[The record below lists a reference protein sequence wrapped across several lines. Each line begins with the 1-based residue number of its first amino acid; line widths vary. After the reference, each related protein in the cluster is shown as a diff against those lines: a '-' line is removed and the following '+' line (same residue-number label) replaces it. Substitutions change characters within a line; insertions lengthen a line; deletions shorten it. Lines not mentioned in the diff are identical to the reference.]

1 MRKKFLSMTM
11 GTVLLLSTVLTGCGG
26 NAGSG
31 DSSTATDQP
40 AANTAESTPAV
51 EPAVDTTVTD
61 TGNAA
66 DNASDGEKVHL
77 KWAAWDVSLITYW
90 NDLANRYMELNPN
103 VEIEIV
109 DFGSNDYSN
118 VLATELSGSGTDF
131 DVVSLKDV
139 PSYATLVGKG
149 VLEPLDSYITEDSV
163 DLAQYAGVT
172 DQVTVNNSLYELP
185 FRSDIWLVFY
195 NKDVF
200 DAKNL
205 DYPTNDMTIEE
216 YDALARAVSDDT
228 FGSEVYGCHYHTW
241 SSTIQLFGILDGKHS
256 ILDKNYDFMIPY
268 YEMVL
273 AEEDDGICQ
282 KYTDLK
288 TESLH
293 YSAAFSE
300 GNVAM
305 INMGSWFVTT
315 LINNLASGEYDAS
328 LCGNWGIAAYPHPDG
343 VPAGSTLGAI
353 TGLAITSESQ
363 KKDAAW
369 DFIKWVSGEEGAA
382 VLAGSGN
389 FPAIS
394 NDEVT
399 AAIASM
405 EGFPQDEASREALK
419 TTAVYLE
426 APYGDDLAEISPI
439 LGTYHE
445 MIMQRECTPAEGVAR
460 MNEEAGKIGN

>member
-31 DSSTATDQP
+31 DSSTAADQS
-40 AANTAESTPAV
+40 AANTAESTPAA

-90 NDLANRYMELNPN
+90 NDLANKYMELNPN

-149 VLEPLDSYITEDSV
+149 VLEPLDSYIAEDSV
-163 DLAQYAGVT
+163 DLAKYAGVT
-172 DQVTVNNSLYELP
+172 DQVTVDNSLYELP

-195 NKDVF
+195 NKDLF

-205 DYPTNDMTIEE
+205 DYPTNDMTVEE
-216 YDALARAVSDDT
+216 YDQLARAVSDDT
-228 FGSEVYGCHYHTW
+228 FGSEIYGCHYHTW

-382 VLAGSGN
+382 VLANSGN

-460 MNEEAGKIGN
+460 MNEEAGKIE

>member
-1 MRKKFLSMTM
+1 MKKKFLSITM

-26 NAGSG
+26 NGGSG
-31 DSSTATDQP
+31 DSSASADQP
-40 AANTAESTPAV
+40 AANTAETTAAPA
-51 EPAVDTTVTD
+51 EPAGDTA
-61 TGNAA
+61 AA
-66 DNASDGEKVHL
+66 DAANATDSASDGEKVHL
-77 KWAAWDVSLITYW
+77 KWAAWDISLITYW
-90 NDLANRYMELNPN
+90 NDLANKYMELNPN
-103 VEIEIV
+103 VEIELV

-149 VLEPLDSYITEDSV
+149 VLEPLDNYITQDSV
-163 DLAQYAGVT
+163 DLAKYAGVT
-172 DQVTVNNSLYELP
+172 DQVTVDNSLYELP

-200 DAKNL
+200 DAKGL

-216 YDALARAVSDDT
+216 YDALARAVSDDA
-228 FGSEVYGCHYHTW
+228 FGEEVYGSHYHTW

-315 LINNLASGEYDAS
+315 LINNLASGEYDTS

-343 VPAGSTLGAI
+343 VAAGTTLGAI

-382 VLAGSGN
+382 VLASSGN

-405 EGFPQDEASREALK
+405 DGFPQDEQSREALK

-445 MIMQRECTPAEGVAR
+445 MIMQRECTPAEGVAK
-460 MNEEAGKIGN
+460 MNEEAGKIE

>member
-1 MRKKFLSMTM
+1 MKKKFLSLTM
-11 GTVLLLSTVLTGCGG
+11 GTVLLFSAILTGCGG
-26 NAGSG
+26 SG
-31 DSSTATDQP
+31 EPDGASTAGDQP
-40 AANTAESTPAV
+40 AAEVSESTPAA
-51 EPAVDTTVTD
+51 EPVDD
-61 TGNAA
+61 SAADAGNAA
-66 DNASDGEKVHL
+66 DNTADGEKVHL
-77 KWAAWDVSLITYW
+77 KWAAWDISLITYW
-90 NDLANRYMELNPN
+90 NDLADKYMDINPN

-149 VLEPLDSYITEDSV
+149 VLEPLDSYITEDGV

-172 DQVTVNNSLYELP
+172 DQVTVDGSLYELP

-200 DAKNL
+200 DAKGL
-205 DYPTNDMTIEE
+205 EYPTNDMTVEE
-216 YDALARAVSDDT
+216 YDALARAVSDDA
-228 FGSEVYGCHYHTW
+228 FGEEVYGCHYHTW
-241 SSTIQLFGILDGKHS
+241 SSTIQLFGILDGRHS

-273 AEEDDGICQ
+273 AQEDDGICQ

-369 DFIKWVSGEEGAA
+369 DFVKWVSGEEGAA
-382 VLAGSGN
+382 VLASSGN

-405 EGFPQDEASREALK
+405 DGFPQDEASREALK

-426 APYGDDLAEISPI
+426 APYGDELAEISPI

-460 MNEEAGKIGN
+460 MNEEAGKIQ

>member
-1 MRKKFLSMTM
+1 MKKKFLSITM

-26 NAGSG
+26 TA
-31 DSSTATDQP
+31 DSDDASADQP
-40 AANTAESTPAV
+40 AANTAESTPA
-51 EPAVDTTVTD
+51 ASGTAAD
-61 TGNAA
+61 TGNAT
-66 DNASDGEKVHL
+66 DSVPDSEKVHL
-77 KWAAWDVSLITYW
+77 KWAAWDISLITYW
-90 NDLANRYMELNPN
+90 NDLANKYMELNPN
-103 VEIEIV
+103 VEIELV

-131 DVVSLKDV
+131 DVVSIKDV

-149 VLEPLDSYITEDSV
+149 VLEPLDSYITQDSV

-172 DQVTVNNSLYELP
+172 DQVTVDNSLYELP

-205 DYPTNDMTIEE
+205 DYPTNNMTVEE

-228 FGSEVYGCHYHTW
+228 FGEEVYGSHYHTW

-328 LCGNWGIAAYPHPDG
+328 LCGNWGIASYPHPDS
-343 VPAGSTLGAI
+343 VAAGTTLGAI

-363 KKDAAW
+363 KKEAAW

-382 VLAGSGN
+382 ILASSGN

-405 EGFPQDEASREALK
+405 DGFPQDEASREALK

-426 APYGDDLAEISPI
+426 APYGDELAEISPI

-445 MIMQRECTPAEGVAR
+445 MIMQRECTPAEGVAK
-460 MNEEAGKIGN
+460 MNEEAGKIE

>member
-1 MRKKFLSMTM
+1 MKKKFLSITM

-26 NAGSG
+26 NGGSG
-31 DSSTATDQP
+31 DSSASADQP
-40 AANTAESTPAV
+40 AANTTETTPAPA
-51 EPAVDTTVTD
+51 EPAGDTA
-61 TGNAA
+61 AA
-66 DNASDGEKVHL
+66 DAANTADSASDGEKVHL
-77 KWAAWDVSLITYW
+77 KWAAWDISLITYW
-90 NDLANRYMELNPN
+90 NDLANKYMELNPN
-103 VEIEIV
+103 VEIELV

-131 DVVSLKDV
+131 DVVSIKDV

-149 VLEPLDSYITEDSV
+149 VLEPLDSYITQDSV
-163 DLAQYAGVT
+163 DLAKYAGVT
-172 DQVTVNNSLYELP
+172 DQVTVDNSLYELP

-216 YDALARAVSDDT
+216 YDALARAVSDDA
-228 FGSEVYGCHYHTW
+228 FGEEIYGSHYHTW

-328 LCGNWGIAAYPHPDG
+328 LCGNWGIASYPHPDG
-343 VPAGSTLGAI
+343 VAAGTTLGAI

-382 VLAGSGN
+382 VLASSGN

-405 EGFPQDEASREALK
+405 DGFPQDEQSREALK

-445 MIMQRECTPAEGVAR
+445 MIMQRECTPAEGVAK
-460 MNEEAGKIGN
+460 MNEEAGKIE

>member
-1 MRKKFLSMTM
+1 M

-26 NAGSG
+26 NGGSG
-31 DSSTATDQP
+31 DSSASADQP
-40 AANTAESTPAV
+40 AANTTETTPAPA
-51 EPAVDTTVTD
+51 EPAGDTAAAD
-61 TGNAA
+61 AANAA
-66 DNASDGEKVHL
+66 DSSSDGEKVHL
-77 KWAAWDVSLITYW
+77 KWAAWDISLITYW
-90 NDLANRYMELNPN
+90 NDLANKYMELNPN
-103 VEIEIV
+103 VEIELV

-131 DVVSLKDV
+131 DVVSIKDV

-149 VLEPLDSYITEDSV
+149 VLEPLDSYITQDSV
-163 DLAQYAGVT
+163 DLAKYAGVT
-172 DQVTVNNSLYELP
+172 DQVTVDNSLYELP

-216 YDALARAVSDDT
+216 YDALARAVSDDA
-228 FGSEVYGCHYHTW
+228 FGEEVYGSHYHTW

-328 LCGNWGIAAYPHPDG
+328 LCGNWGIASYPHPDG
-343 VPAGSTLGAI
+343 VAAGTTLGAI

-382 VLAGSGN
+382 VLASSGN

-405 EGFPQDEASREALK
+405 DGFPQDEQSREALK

-445 MIMQRECTPAEGVAR
+445 MIMQRECTPAEGVAK
-460 MNEEAGKIGN
+460 MNEEAGKIE

>member
-1 MRKKFLSMTM
+1 MKKKFLSVTM
-11 GTVLLLSTVLTGCGG
+11 GMALLVSTILTGCGG
-26 NAGSG
+26 NSGSDNASAPA
-31 DSSTATDQP
+31 DSP
-40 AANTAESTPAV
+40 AADTAESAPAA
-51 EPAVDTTVTD
+51 EPAVDTAAAE
-61 TGNAA
+61 TGDAA
-66 DNASDGEKVHL
+66 DSASDGEKIHL

-90 NDLANRYMELNPN
+90 NDLANKYMELNPN

-149 VLEPLDSYITEDSV
+149 VLEPLDSYIQADGV
-163 DLAQYAGVT
+163 DLAKYAGVT
-172 DQVTVNNSLYELP
+172 DQVTVDGSLYELP

-195 NKDVF
+195 NKDLF
-200 DAKNL
+200 DAKGL
-205 DYPTNDMTIEE
+205 EYPTNDMTVEE
-216 YDALARAVSDDT
+216 YDALARAVADDT
-228 FGSEVYGCHYHTW
+228 FGSEVYGSHYHTW

-328 LCGNWGIAAYPHPDG
+328 LCGNWGIASYPHPDG
-343 VPAGSTLGAI
+343 VAAGTTLGAI
-353 TGLAITSESQ
+353 TGLTITTESQ

-382 VLAGSGN
+382 VLASSGN

-394 NDEVT
+394 NDDVV
-399 AAIASM
+399 AAIAAM
-405 EGFPQDEASREALK
+405 DGFPQDEASHEALK

-426 APYGDDLAEISPI
+426 APYGEELDEISPI

-445 MIMQRECTPAEGVAR
+445 MIMQRECTPAEGVAM
-460 MNEEAGKIGN
+460 MNEEAGKIE

>member
-1 MRKKFLSMTM
+1 MKKKFLSITM

-26 NAGSG
+26 NGGSG
-31 DSSTATDQP
+31 DSSASADQP
-40 AANTAESTPAV
+40 AANTAETTAAPT
-51 EPAVDTTVTD
+51 EPAGDTT
-61 TGNAA
+61 AA
-66 DNASDGEKVHL
+66 DAANATDSASDGEKVHL
-77 KWAAWDVSLITYW
+77 KWAAWDISLITYW
-90 NDLANRYMELNPN
+90 NDLANKYMELNPN
-103 VEIEIV
+103 VEIELV

-149 VLEPLDSYITEDSV
+149 VLEPLDSYITADSL
-163 DLAQYAGVT
+163 DLGQYAGVT
-172 DQVTVNNSLYELP
+172 DQVTVDNSLYELP

-200 DAKNL
+200 DAKGI

-228 FGSEVYGCHYHTW
+228 FGEEVYGSHYHTW

-343 VPAGSTLGAI
+343 VAAGTTLGAI

-382 VLAGSGN
+382 VLASSGN

-405 EGFPQDEASREALK
+405 DGFPQDEQSREALK

-460 MNEEAGKIGN
+460 MNEEAGKIE

>member
-1 MRKKFLSMTM
+1 MKKKLLSLTM
-11 GTVLLLSTVLTGCGG
+11 GTVLLFSTVLTGCGG
-26 NAGSG
+26 DAGT
-31 DSSTATDQP
+31 DSASATADQT
-40 AANTAESTPAV
+40 AADPAESTPAA
-51 EPAVDTTVTD
+51 ESAGNDAEAD
-61 TGNAA
+61 TGT
-66 DNASDGEKVHL
+66 ASDTIADGEKVHL
-77 KWAAWDVSLITYW
+77 KWAAWDISLITYW
-90 NDLANRYMELNPN
+90 NDLADKYMELNPN

-172 DQVTVNNSLYELP
+172 DQVTVDGSLYELP

-205 DYPTNDMTIEE
+205 EYPTNDMTIEE
-216 YDALARAVSDDT
+216 YDALARAVSDDA
-228 FGSEVYGCHYHTW
+228 FGEEVYGCHYHTW

-273 AEEDDGICQ
+273 AQEDDGICQ

-315 LINNLASGEYDAS
+315 LINNLASGEYDTS

-382 VLAGSGN
+382 VLASSGN

-405 EGFPQDEASREALK
+405 DGFPQDEASREALK

-426 APYGDDLAEISPI
+426 APYGDELAEISPI

-445 MIMQRECTPAEGVAR
+445 MIMQRECTPAEGVAK
-460 MNEEAGKIGN
+460 MNEEAGKIQ

>member
-1 MRKKFLSMTM
+1 MKKKFLSLAM
-11 GTVLLLSTVLTGCGG
+11 GTVLLFSAVLTGCGG
-26 NAGSG
+26 DAGT
-31 DSSTATDQP
+31 DSSSATADQP
-40 AANTAESTPAV
+40 AVDTIESTPA
-51 EPAVDTTVTD
+51 EPAGDNAETD
-61 TGNAA
+61 AGNASDTA
-66 DNASDGEKVHL
+66 ADGEKVHL
-77 KWAAWDVSLITYW
+77 KWAAWDISLITYW
-90 NDLANRYMELNPN
+90 NDLADKYMELNPN

-172 DQVTVNNSLYELP
+172 DQVTVDGSLYELP

-205 DYPTNDMTIEE
+205 EYPTNDMTIEE
-216 YDALARAVSDDT
+216 YDALARAVSDDA
-228 FGSEVYGCHYHTW
+228 FGEEVYGCHYHTW

-273 AEEDDGICQ
+273 AQEDDGICQ

-382 VLAGSGN
+382 VLASSGN

-394 NDEVT
+394 NDDVT

-405 EGFPQDEASREALK
+405 DGFPQDEASRAALK

-426 APYGDDLAEISPI
+426 APYGDELAEISPI

-445 MIMQRECTPAEGVAR
+445 MIMQRECTPAEGVAK
-460 MNEEAGKIGN
+460 MNEEAGKIQ